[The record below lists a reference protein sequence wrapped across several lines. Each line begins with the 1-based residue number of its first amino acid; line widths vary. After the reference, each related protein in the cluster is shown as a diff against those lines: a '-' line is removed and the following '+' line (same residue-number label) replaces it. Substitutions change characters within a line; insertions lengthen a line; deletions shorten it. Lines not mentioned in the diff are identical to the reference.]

1 MKKIV
6 FLTMFI
12 SFSLTAVQCTK
23 TIEERIVERER
34 TNTILSGA
42 TVPTATIGSVGDYYI
57 DLTSVNLYGP
67 KTAEGWGTPVSLRGL
82 QGEKGSNG
90 QEAPIPHIGN
100 DGYWYIG
107 NTKTTVKAQGTNGT
121 NGITP
126 TISEDGY
133 WIVNGQKTNVKA
145 KGDDGQNG
153 TNGQNGTTPT
163 ISIDNNGYWVI
174 NGIKTDVKAKG
185 EKGDKGNDGQNGT
198 TPSISIDN
206 NGYWVINGIKT
217 DVKAKG
223 EKGDKGN
230 DGQNGSNGKD
240 GTTPIISIDNNGYW
254 IINGT
259 KTDIKAKG
267 EKGDK
272 GENGTNGKDGTTPT
286 ITIDNNGYW
295 VINGTKTDVKAKG
308 EKGDKGENGT
318 NGKDGTTPII
328 TIDNDGYWVINGI
341 KSNTKAKGEKG
352 NDGQNGAD
360 APKPNIKNGYWYIG
374 TENTGV
380 KAQGDQ
386 GERGLPGKDGSKI
399 YAGQGNPPANTGREG
414 DYYINTEDKIF
425 YGPKTNTGW
434 PSTGISLSAQQIITT
449 DYELSPDGKTL
460 LKWKNSNTHFIDM
473 NADPKLK
480 DVENI
485 AELAFNGEQV
495 SYELRTFVI
504 GNKVKSIG
512 AKAFNG
518 CFRLTTVEADEN
530 KTTQITEI
538 KEQTFA
544 NCNHLQNIDIPSSV
558 TTIGKRAFIGCYKLT
573 TVILPEKVNKIEDQA
588 FMQCKNLHTLIA
600 HNPTAFSI
608 NKKAFIQTHLRN
620 IYVPSQKVDSYKA
633 LNIDYKDIIK

>member
-67 KTAEGWGTPVSLRGL
+67 KTVEGWGTPVSLRGL

-90 QEAPIPHIGN
+90 QDAPIPHIGN

-153 TNGQNGTTPT
+153 TNGQNGTTP
-163 ISIDNNGYWVI
+163 
-174 NGIKTDVKAKG
+174 
-185 EKGDKGNDGQNGT
+185 
-198 TPSISIDN
+198 SISIDN

-254 IINGT
+254 VINGT

-308 EKGDKGENGT
+308 KKGDKGENGT
-318 NGKDGTTPII
+318 NGKDGTTPTI
-328 TIDNDGYWVINGI
+328 TIDNNGYWVINGI

-360 APKPNIKNGYWYIG
+360 APKPNIKDGYWYIG
-374 TENTGV
+374 NVNTNI
-380 KAQGDQ
+380 KAQ

-414 DYYINTEDKIF
+414 DYYIDTENKIF

-449 DYELSPDGKTL
+449 DYDLSPDGKTL
-460 LKWKNSNTHFIDM
+460 LKWKNPNTRFIDM
-473 NADPKLK
+473 NANPKLK
-480 DVENI
+480 EVTKIGNNAFYGSINHIGDM
-485 AELAFNGEQV
+485 ELVSIFIGDNVTEIGTNAFNAC
-495 SYELRTFVI
+495 YKL
-504 GNKVKSIG
+504 KSVDLPDG
-512 AKAFNG
+512 
-518 CFRLTTVEADEN
+518 
-530 KTTQITEI
+530 ITKI
-538 KEQTFA
+538 NDGTFA
-544 NCNHLQNIDIPSSV
+544 NCIRLQLIYLPETV
-558 TTIGKRAFIGCYKLT
+558 TTIDKNAFSGNIRLHSAFIL
-573 TVILPEKVNKIEDQA
+573 
-588 FMQCKNLHTLIA
+588 
-600 HNPTAFSI
+600 NPTAFAI
-608 NKKAFIQTHLRN
+608 DPLAFRGSGLRN
-620 IYVPSQKVDSYKA
+620 IYVPSGKVDAYKA
-633 LNIDYKDIIK
+633 ANSTYQHLIK

>member
-90 QEAPIPHIGN
+90 QDAPIPHIGN

-174 NGIKTDVKAKG
+174 NGTKTDVKAKG
-185 EKGDKGNDGQNGT
+185 K
-198 TPSISIDN
+198 
-206 NGYWVINGIKT
+206 
-217 DVKAKG
+217 
-223 EKGDKGN
+223 
-230 DGQNGSNGKD
+230 
-240 GTTPIISIDNNGYW
+240 
-254 IINGT
+254 
-259 KTDIKAKG
+259 
-267 EKGDK
+267 KGDK

-286 ITIDNNGYW
+286 ITIDNN
-295 VINGTKTDVKAKG
+295 
-308 EKGDKGENGT
+308 
-318 NGKDGTTPII
+318 
-328 TIDNDGYWVINGI
+328 GYWVINGI

-360 APKPNIKNGYWYIG
+360 APKPNIKDGYWYIG
-374 TENTGV
+374 NVNTNI
-380 KAQGDQ
+380 KAQ

-414 DYYINTEDKIF
+414 DYYIDTENKIF

-434 PSTGISLSAQQIITT
+434 PSTGLSLSAQQIITT

-460 LKWKNSNTHFIDM
+460 LKWKNPNTRFIDM

-480 DVENI
+480 EVTKIGNNAFYGSINHIGDM
-485 AELAFNGEQV
+485 ELVSIFIGDNVTEIGTNAFNAC
-495 SYELRTFVI
+495 YKL
-504 GNKVKSIG
+504 KSVDLPDG
-512 AKAFNG
+512 
-518 CFRLTTVEADEN
+518 
-530 KTTQITEI
+530 ITKI
-538 KEQTFA
+538 NDGTFA
-544 NCNHLQNIDIPSSV
+544 NCVRLQLIYLPETV
-558 TTIGKRAFIGCYKLT
+558 TTIDKNAFSGNIRLHSAFIL
-573 TVILPEKVNKIEDQA
+573 
-588 FMQCKNLHTLIA
+588 
-600 HNPTAFSI
+600 NPTAFAI
-608 NKKAFIQTHLRN
+608 DPLAFRGSGLRN
-620 IYVPSQKVDSYKA
+620 IYVPSGKVDAYKA
-633 LNIDYKDIIK
+633 ANSTYQHLIK

>member
-90 QEAPIPHIGN
+90 QDAPIPHIGN

-206 NGYWVINGIKT
+206 NGYWIINGIKT

-254 IINGT
+254 VINGT

-286 ITIDNNGYW
+286 
-295 VINGTKTDVKAKG
+295 
-308 EKGDKGENGT
+308 
-318 NGKDGTTPII
+318 I

-414 DYYINTEDKIF
+414 DYYIDTEAKIF

-434 PSTGISLSAQQIITT
+434 PSTSISLTAQQMSST
-449 DYELSPDGKTL
+449 DYELSADGKTL
-460 LKWKNSNTHFIDM
+460 IKWKNPNTRFIDM

-480 DVENI
+480 DIEFIADNAFN
-485 AELAFNGEQV
+485 AELNNLG
-495 SYELRTFVI
+495 YELRTFII
-504 GNKVKSIG
+504 GDKVKEIG
-512 AKAFNG
+512 KAFYLCTN
-518 CFRLTTVEADEN
+518 LTSVEISNEN
-530 KTTQITEI
+530 IRREITKIKT
-538 KEQTFA
+538 QTFV
-544 NCNHLQNIDIPSSV
+544 NCTHLQNVDIPSSV
-558 TTIGKRAFIGCYKLT
+558 TNIEARAFIGCDRLT
-573 TVILPEKVNKIEDQA
+573 TVILPENVSNIANSA
-588 FMQCKNLHTLIA
+588 FMKCKNLHTVII
-600 HNPTAFSI
+600 HNPNAFTIS
-608 NKKAFIQTHLRN
+608 NNAFNQTLLRN
-620 IYVPSQKVDSYKA
+620 IYVPSGKVEAYRTANSK
-633 LNIDYKDIIK
+633 YKDIIK

>member
-6 FLTMFI
+6 FLAMFVGL
-12 SFSLTAVQCTK
+12 SLVSVQCTK
-23 TIEERIVERER
+23 TVEERIVERER
-34 TNTILSGA
+34 TNTILSGSTA
-42 TVPTATIGSVGDYYI
+42 PTATIGNVGDYYI

-67 KTAEGWGTPVSLRGL
+67 KTAEGWGNPVSLRGL
-82 QGEKGSNG
+82 QGQNGTDGQNG
-90 QEAPIPHIGN
+90 QDAPIPHIGD

-107 NTKTTVKAQGTNGT
+107 NTKTAVKAQGNNGADGQ
-121 NGITP
+121 NGVTP

-145 KGDDGQNG
+145 KGEKEADGQNG
-153 TNGQNGTTPT
+153 TNGQNGITPT

-174 NGIKTDVKAKG
+174 NGVKTNTKAKG
-185 EKGDKGNDGQNGT
+185 EKGEKGQNGT
-198 TPSISIDN
+198 TP
-206 NGYWVINGIKT
+206 T
-217 DVKAKG
+217 
-223 EKGDKGN
+223 
-230 DGQNGSNGKD
+230 
-240 GTTPIISIDNNGYW
+240 
-254 IINGT
+254 
-259 KTDIKAKG
+259 
-267 EKGDK
+267 
-272 GENGTNGKDGTTPT
+272 
-286 ITIDNNGYW
+286 
-295 VINGTKTDVKAKG
+295 
-308 EKGDKGENGT
+308 
-318 NGKDGTTPII
+318 I

-352 NDGQNGAD
+352 EKGNDGQNGAD
-360 APKPNIKNGYWYIG
+360 APKPNIKDGYWYIG
-374 TENTGV
+374 NVNTNI
-380 KAQGDQ
+380 KAQ

-399 YAGQGNPPANTGREG
+399 YAGQGKPNTQGVEG
-414 DYYINTEDKIF
+414 DYYIDTEDKIF

-449 DYELSPDGKTL
+449 DYELSSDGKTL
-460 LKWKNSNTHFIDM
+460 LKWKNPNTRFIDM

-480 DVENI
+480 DVEFI

-544 NCNHLQNIDIPSSV
+544 NCNHLQNIDIPSNV

-573 TVILPEKVNKIEDQA
+573 TIILPEKVNKIEDQA
-588 FMQCKNLHTLIA
+588 FMQCKNLHTLIT
-600 HNPTAFSI
+600 HNPTAFNI

-620 IYVPSQKVDSYKA
+620 IYVPSQKADSYKA
-633 LNIDYKDIIK
+633 LNADYKDIIK

>member
-6 FLTMFI
+6 FLAMFVGL
-12 SFSLTAVQCTK
+12 SLASVQCTK
-23 TIEERIVERER
+23 TVEERIVERER
-34 TNTILSGA
+34 TNTILSGSTA
-42 TVPTATIGSVGDYYI
+42 PTATIGNVGDYYI

-67 KTAEGWGTPVSLRGL
+67 KTAEGWGNPVSLRGL
-82 QGEKGSNG
+82 QGQNGTDGQNG
-90 QEAPIPHIGN
+90 QDAPIPHIGD

-107 NTKTTVKAQGTNGT
+107 NTKTTVKAQGNNGADGQ
-121 NGITP
+121 NGVTP

-145 KGDDGQNG
+145 KGEKGADGQNG
-153 TNGQNGTTPT
+153 TNGQNGITPT

-174 NGIKTDVKAKG
+174 NGVKTDIKAKG
-185 EKGDKGNDGQNGT
+185 EKGEKGEDGQNGT

-206 NGYWVINGIKT
+206 DGYWVINGVKT
-217 DVKAKG
+217 NTKAKG
-223 EKGDKGN
+223 EKGEK
-230 DGQNGSNGKD
+230 GQN
-240 GTTPIISIDNNGYW
+240 
-254 IINGT
+254 
-259 KTDIKAKG
+259 
-267 EKGDK
+267 
-272 GENGTNGKDGTTPT
+272 GTTPT
-286 ITIDNNGYW
+286 
-295 VINGTKTDVKAKG
+295 
-308 EKGDKGENGT
+308 
-318 NGKDGTTPII
+318 I

-352 NDGQNGAD
+352 EKGNDGQNGAD
-360 APKPNIKNGYWYIG
+360 APKPNIKDGYWYIG
-374 TENTGV
+374 NVNTNI
-380 KAQGDQ
+380 KAQ

-399 YAGQGNPPANTGREG
+399 YAGQGKPNTQGVEG
-414 DYYINTEDKIF
+414 DYYIDTEDKIF

-449 DYELSPDGKTL
+449 DYELSSDGKTL
-460 LKWKNSNTHFIDM
+460 LKWKNPNTRFIDM

-480 DVENI
+480 DVEFI

-544 NCNHLQNIDIPSSV
+544 NCNHLQNIDIPSNV

-573 TVILPEKVNKIEDQA
+573 TIILPEKVNKIEDQA
-588 FMQCKNLHTLIA
+588 FMQCKNLHTLIT
-600 HNPTAFSI
+600 HNPTAFNI

-620 IYVPSQKVDSYKA
+620 IYVPSQKTDSYKA
-633 LNIDYKDIIK
+633 LNADYKDIIK

>member
-90 QEAPIPHIGN
+90 QDAPIPHIGN

-174 NGIKTDVKAKG
+174 NG
-185 EKGDKGNDGQNGT
+185 
-198 TPSISIDN
+198 
-206 NGYWVINGIKT
+206 
-217 DVKAKG
+217 
-223 EKGDKGN
+223 
-230 DGQNGSNGKD
+230 
-240 GTTPIISIDNNGYW
+240 
-254 IINGT
+254 T

-308 EKGDKGENGT
+308 KKGDKGENGT
-318 NGKDGTTPII
+318 NGKDGTTPTI
-328 TIDNDGYWVINGI
+328 TIDNNGYWVINGI

-360 APKPNIKNGYWYIG
+360 APKPNIKDGYWYIG
-374 TENTGV
+374 NVNTNI
-380 KAQGDQ
+380 KAQ

-414 DYYINTEDKIF
+414 DYYIDTENKIF

-434 PSTGISLSAQQIITT
+434 PSTGLSLSAQQIITT

-460 LKWKNSNTHFIDM
+460 LKWKNPNTRFIDM

-480 DVENI
+480 EVTKIGNNAFYGSINHIGDM
-485 AELAFNGEQV
+485 ELVSIFIGDNVTEIGTNAFNAC
-495 SYELRTFVI
+495 YKL
-504 GNKVKSIG
+504 KSVDLPDG
-512 AKAFNG
+512 
-518 CFRLTTVEADEN
+518 
-530 KTTQITEI
+530 ITKI
-538 KEQTFA
+538 NDGTFA
-544 NCNHLQNIDIPSSV
+544 NCVRLQLIYLPETV
-558 TTIGKRAFIGCYKLT
+558 TTIDKNAFSGNIRLHSAFIL
-573 TVILPEKVNKIEDQA
+573 
-588 FMQCKNLHTLIA
+588 
-600 HNPTAFSI
+600 NPTAFAI
-608 NKKAFIQTHLRN
+608 DPLAFRGSGLRN
-620 IYVPSQKVDSYKA
+620 IYVPSGKVDAYKA
-633 LNIDYKDIIK
+633 ANSTYQHLIK

>member
-6 FLTMFI
+6 FLAMFVGL
-12 SFSLTAVQCTK
+12 SLASVQCTK
-23 TIEERIVERER
+23 TVEERIVERER
-34 TNTILSGA
+34 TNTILSGSTA
-42 TVPTATIGSVGDYYI
+42 PTATIGNVGDYYI

-67 KTAEGWGTPVSLRGL
+67 KTAEGWGNPVSLRGL
-82 QGEKGSNG
+82 QGQNGTDGQNG
-90 QEAPIPHIGN
+90 QDAPIPHIGD

-107 NTKTTVKAQGTNGT
+107 NTKTTVKAQGNNGADGQ
-121 NGITP
+121 NGVTP

-145 KGDDGQNG
+145 KGEKGADGQNG
-153 TNGQNGTTPT
+153 TNGQNGITPT

-174 NGIKTDVKAKG
+174 NGV
-185 EKGDKGNDGQNGT
+185 
-198 TPSISIDN
+198 
-206 NGYWVINGIKT
+206 
-217 DVKAKG
+217 
-223 EKGDKGN
+223 
-230 DGQNGSNGKD
+230 
-240 GTTPIISIDNNGYW
+240 
-254 IINGT
+254 

-267 EKGDK
+267 EKGEK
-272 GENGTNGKDGTTPT
+272 GEDGQNGTTPS
-286 ITIDNNGYW
+286 IFIDNDGYW
-295 VINGTKTDVKAKG
+295 VINGVKTNTKAKG
-308 EKGDKGENGT
+308 EKGEKGQN
-318 NGKDGTTPII
+318 GTTPTI

-352 NDGQNGAD
+352 EKGNDGQNGAD
-360 APKPNIKNGYWYIG
+360 APKPNIKDGYWYIG
-374 TENTGV
+374 NINTNI
-380 KAQGDQ
+380 KAQ

-399 YAGQGNPPANTGREG
+399 YAGQGKPNTQGVEG
-414 DYYINTEDKIF
+414 DYYIDTDDKIF

-449 DYELSPDGKTL
+449 DYELSSDGKTL
-460 LKWKNSNTHFIDM
+460 LKWKNPNTRFIDM

-480 DVENI
+480 DVEFI

-544 NCNHLQNIDIPSSV
+544 NCNHLQNIDIPSNV

-573 TVILPEKVNKIEDQA
+573 TIILPEKVNKIEDQA
-588 FMQCKNLHTLIA
+588 FMQCKNLHTLIT
-600 HNPTAFSI
+600 HNPTAFNI

-620 IYVPSQKVDSYKA
+620 IYVPSQKTDSYKA
-633 LNIDYKDIIK
+633 LNADYKDIIK

>member
-90 QEAPIPHIGN
+90 QDAPIPHIGN

-174 NGIKTDVKAKG
+174 NGTKTDVKAKG
-185 EKGDKGNDGQNGT
+185 K
-198 TPSISIDN
+198 
-206 NGYWVINGIKT
+206 
-217 DVKAKG
+217 
-223 EKGDKGN
+223 
-230 DGQNGSNGKD
+230 
-240 GTTPIISIDNNGYW
+240 
-254 IINGT
+254 
-259 KTDIKAKG
+259 
-267 EKGDK
+267 KGDK

-286 ITIDNNGYW
+286 ITIDNN
-295 VINGTKTDVKAKG
+295 
-308 EKGDKGENGT
+308 
-318 NGKDGTTPII
+318 
-328 TIDNDGYWVINGI
+328 GYWVINGI

-360 APKPNIKNGYWYIG
+360 APKPNIKDGYWYIG
-374 TENTGV
+374 NVNTNI
-380 KAQGDQ
+380 KAQ

-460 LKWKNSNTHFIDM
+460 LKWKNPNTRFIDM

-480 DVENI
+480 EVTKIGNNAFYGSINHIGDM
-485 AELAFNGEQV
+485 ELVSIFIGDNVTEIGTNAFNAC
-495 SYELRTFVI
+495 YKL
-504 GNKVKSIG
+504 KSVDLPDG
-512 AKAFNG
+512 
-518 CFRLTTVEADEN
+518 
-530 KTTQITEI
+530 ITKI
-538 KEQTFA
+538 NDGTFA
-544 NCNHLQNIDIPSSV
+544 NCVRLQLIYLPETV
-558 TTIGKRAFIGCYKLT
+558 TTIDKNAFSGNIRLHSAFIL
-573 TVILPEKVNKIEDQA
+573 
-588 FMQCKNLHTLIA
+588 
-600 HNPTAFSI
+600 NPTAFAI
-608 NKKAFIQTHLRN
+608 DPLAFRGSGLRN
-620 IYVPSQKVDSYKA
+620 IYVPSGKVDAYKA
-633 LNIDYKDIIK
+633 ANSTYQHLIK

>member
-90 QEAPIPHIGN
+90 QDAPIPHIGN

-174 NGIKTDVKAKG
+174 NG
-185 EKGDKGNDGQNGT
+185 
-198 TPSISIDN
+198 
-206 NGYWVINGIKT
+206 
-217 DVKAKG
+217 
-223 EKGDKGN
+223 
-230 DGQNGSNGKD
+230 
-240 GTTPIISIDNNGYW
+240 
-254 IINGT
+254 T

-295 VINGTKTDVKAKG
+295 VING
-308 EKGDKGENGT
+308 
-318 NGKDGTTPII
+318 
-328 TIDNDGYWVINGI
+328 I
-341 KSNTKAKGEKG
+341 KSNTKAKGEKGEKG

-360 APKPNIKNGYWYIG
+360 APKPNIKDGYWYIG
-374 TENTGV
+374 NVNTNI
-380 KAQGDQ
+380 KAQ

-399 YAGQGNPPANTGREG
+399 YAGQGKPNTQGVEG
-414 DYYINTEDKIF
+414 DYYIDTEDKIF

-449 DYELSPDGKTL
+449 DYELSSDGKTL
-460 LKWKNSNTHFIDM
+460 LKWKNPNTRFIDM

-480 DVENI
+480 EVTKIGNNAFYGSINHIGDM
-485 AELAFNGEQV
+485 ELVSIFIGDNVTEIGTNAFNAC
-495 SYELRTFVI
+495 YKL
-504 GNKVKSIG
+504 KSVDLPDG
-512 AKAFNG
+512 
-518 CFRLTTVEADEN
+518 
-530 KTTQITEI
+530 ITKI
-538 KEQTFA
+538 NDGTFA
-544 NCNHLQNIDIPSSV
+544 NCVRLQLIYLPETV
-558 TTIGKRAFIGCYKLT
+558 TTIDKNAFSGNIRLHSAFIL
-573 TVILPEKVNKIEDQA
+573 
-588 FMQCKNLHTLIA
+588 
-600 HNPTAFSI
+600 NPTAFAI
-608 NKKAFIQTHLRN
+608 DPLAFRGSGLRN
-620 IYVPSQKVDSYKA
+620 IYVPSGKVDAYKA
-633 LNIDYKDIIK
+633 ANSTYQHLIK

>member
-90 QEAPIPHIGN
+90 QDAPIPHIGN

-174 NGIKTDVKAKG
+174 NGTKTDVKAKG
-185 EKGDKGNDGQNGT
+185 K
-198 TPSISIDN
+198 
-206 NGYWVINGIKT
+206 
-217 DVKAKG
+217 
-223 EKGDKGN
+223 
-230 DGQNGSNGKD
+230 
-240 GTTPIISIDNNGYW
+240 
-254 IINGT
+254 
-259 KTDIKAKG
+259 
-267 EKGDK
+267 KGDK

-286 ITIDNNGYW
+286 ITIDNN
-295 VINGTKTDVKAKG
+295 
-308 EKGDKGENGT
+308 
-318 NGKDGTTPII
+318 
-328 TIDNDGYWVINGI
+328 GYWVINGI

-360 APKPNIKNGYWYIG
+360 APKPNIKDGYWYIG
-374 TENTGV
+374 NVNTNI
-380 KAQGDQ
+380 KAQ

-414 DYYINTEDKIF
+414 DYYIDTENKIF

-434 PSTGISLSAQQIITT
+434 PSTGLSLSAQQIITT

-460 LKWKNSNTHFIDM
+460 LKWKNPNTRFIDM

-480 DVENI
+480 EVTKIGNNAFYGSINHIGDM
-485 AELAFNGEQV
+485 ELVSIFIGDNVTEIGTNAFNAC
-495 SYELRTFVI
+495 YKL
-504 GNKVKSIG
+504 KSVDLPDG
-512 AKAFNG
+512 
-518 CFRLTTVEADEN
+518 
-530 KTTQITEI
+530 ITKI
-538 KEQTFA
+538 NDGTFA
-544 NCNHLQNIDIPSSV
+544 NCVRLQLIYLPETV
-558 TTIGKRAFIGCYKLT
+558 TTIDKNAFSGNIRLHSAFIL
-573 TVILPEKVNKIEDQA
+573 
-588 FMQCKNLHTLIA
+588 
-600 HNPTAFSI
+600 NPTAFAI
-608 NKKAFIQTHLRN
+608 EPLAFRGSGLRN
-620 IYVPSQKVDSYKA
+620 IYVPSGKVDAYKA
-633 LNIDYKDIIK
+633 ANSTYQHLIK